1 MDQQKQGRYGLI
13 TAITMITG
21 TVIGTGIFFKAS
33 SILTAT
39 GGSVSKGVL
48 MFALAAV
55 AIIFGGLAIGQL
67 AGRTDKPGG
76 IMTYFEEFVSPRVAC
91 AYGWFEVFVH
101 YPTIIA
107 VVAWV
112 VGHYFCLLFNISAN
126 LLGECAIGTAW
137 IVICYVFNTW
147 SRKGG
152 GYFQNVSTVIKLIP
166 LLTIAICGLIM
177 GDPFAAM
184 KARPIETVGAS
195 SMLAA
200 IGPLAFAYDGWHVST
215 FVQYDLKNPKRNM
228 PLALFI
234 TPIIITI
241 IYIAYFVGISSLVG
255 PEKVMALGS
264 DHVAAAAEAIV
275 GPVGGKLIFVFV
287 VISVMGA
294 ANGQVMGLC
303 RTPYALSL
311 RNMFPNAKK
320 LSVMN
325 HKVEMPVNSCIL
337 SFFVSIVWMIL
348 HYICQSTGIL
358 GGSDVSEIAIM
369 SSYLLYLPLYYV
381 VLKLWRK
388 GEIKNVFMG
397 LIVPIMAALGSVVA
411 LIGGVQTPLF
421 IYYLLICFVMLA
433 VAYVYYGKH
442 KDDIH
447 NI

>member
-1 MDQQKQGRYGLI
+1 MRN
-13 TAITMITG
+13 
-21 TVIGTGIFFKAS
+21 
-33 SILTAT
+33 
-39 GGSVSKGVL
+39 
-48 MFALAAV
+48 
-55 AIIFGGLAIGQL
+55 
-67 AGRTDKPGG
+67 R
-76 IMTYFEEFVSPRVAC
+76 
-91 AYGWFEVFVH
+91 
-101 YPTIIA
+101 
-107 VVAWV
+107 
-112 VGHYFCLLFNISAN
+112 
-126 LLGECAIGTAW
+126 TAW